1 MFLLGTN
8 PLEPIDFAILRK
20 SSSETQKSSEKFKK
34 ILFDLQI
41 LFEFN
46 NSETKNEI
54 LKKDETAGKSSEI
67 NIPKDDNKEL
77 RKSQFRRTTVIPHLK
92 PFQADSEAI
101 PECSLRK
108 NDFLGFKEHSEILF
122 AFSSVLVKVM
132 QPSAVRT
139 IRLKPFSICLDDL
152 QIIALEVRKLFYF
165 ILFYFTSFLFIFCI
179 IFRTFSSHFIY
190 FLGKNY
196 LLSLFFIF
204 LFFIF
209 S

>member
-1 MFLLGTN
+1 M
-8 PLEPIDFAILRK
+8 EPIDFAILRK
-20 SSSETQKSSEKFKK
+20 CSSETQKSSEKFKK
-34 ILFDLQI
+34 ILYDLQF

-54 LKKDETAGKSSEI
+54 LKPEKSSEI
-67 NIPKDDNKEL
+67 NVPKNDNKEL
-77 RKSQFRRTTVIPHLK
+77 RKNQFRRTTVIPHIQ

-152 QIIALEVRKLFYF
+152 QIIAAEV
-165 ILFYFTSFLFIFCI
+165 
-179 IFRTFSSHFIY
+179 
-190 FLGKNY
+190 
-196 LLSLFFIF
+196 
-204 LFFIF
+204 
-209 S
+209 